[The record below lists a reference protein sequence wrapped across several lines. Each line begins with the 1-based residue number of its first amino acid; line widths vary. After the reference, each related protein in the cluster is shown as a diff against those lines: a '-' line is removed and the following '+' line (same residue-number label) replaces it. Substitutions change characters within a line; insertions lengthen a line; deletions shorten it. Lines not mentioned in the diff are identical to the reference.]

1 MALSSVSYAL
11 SNPGA
16 PRAVRGSRSKFPT
29 LAVFFA
35 ALGAVATALL
45 PAPPV
50 HAADYSN
57 NPLNPTLVSPN
68 GLGQFI
74 FEGRVDGINA
84 NSCTTTGN
92 CFDYV
97 TINIPAGRQIT
108 EIILD
113 SYNSTDERAFIALQ
127 AGNQFTATP
136 SGGTLPGALAFH
148 HFGWRGLCA
157 NNYGALRPSASANNN
172 CILADNI
179 TPKPARL
186 TDLFDSVFSTS
197 PSLPTSLLPGDYTFW
212 IQQVS
217 GDSEY
222 KFVVTSSTSVPG
234 PLPLLGAAAGF
245 SFTRRLRRR
254 VKQSQGS

>member
-16 PRAVRGSRSKFPT
+16 PRAVRGSRSKSPT

-179 TPKPARL
+179 TPNPARL

>member
-1 MALSSVSYAL
+1 MALPPVSDVV

-16 PRAVRGSRSKFPT
+16 PRALRTRRIAPSLSV
-29 LAVFFA
+29 VFA

-45 PAPPV
+45 PAPPA
-50 HAADYSN
+50 HAVDYSN
-57 NPLNPTLVSPN
+57 DPLDPTVVSPN

-74 FEGRVDGINA
+74 FEGQVDGINA
-84 NSCTTTGN
+84 GQCSTTGN

-97 TINIPAGRQIT
+97 TINIPAGRQVT

-113 SYNSTDERAFIALQ
+113 SYNSTDERAFIAIQ
-127 AGNQFTATP
+127 AGSQFTATVAA
-136 SGGTLPGALAFH
+136 GRLPEALAYN

-157 NNYGALRPSASANNN
+157 TSYGALRPPTYVASNN
-172 CILADNI
+172 CILPDND
-179 TPKPARL
+179 TPNPARL
-186 TDLFDSVFSTS
+186 TDLFDSILPGSS
-197 PSLPTSLLPGDYTFW
+197 RLPTSLPPGDYTFW

-222 KFVVTSSTSVPG
+222 KFLVTSSVPG

-245 SFTRRLRRR
+245 NWTRRLRRR
-254 VKQSQGS
+254 VKQGQGA

>member
-1 MALSSVSYAL
+1 
-11 SNPGA
+11 
-16 PRAVRGSRSKFPT
+16 
-29 LAVFFA
+29 
-35 ALGAVATALL
+35 
-45 PAPPV
+45 
-50 HAADYSN
+50 
-57 NPLNPTLVSPN
+57 VSPN

-74 FEGRVDGINA
+74 FEGRVAGTNA

-113 SYNSTDERAFIALQ
+113 SYNSTDDRAFIALQ

-136 SGGTLPGALAFH
+136 SGGTLPGLPGALAFH

-172 CILADNI
+172 CILVDNI
-179 TPKPARL
+179 TPNPARL

-217 GDSEY
+217 GDSGY
-222 KFVVTSSTSVPG
+222 KFTVQSVQQTPA
-234 PLPLLGAAAGF
+234 PLPVIGAAAAFGW
-245 SFTRRLRRR
+245 SRRLRRR
-254 VKQSQGS
+254 LRSTSLG